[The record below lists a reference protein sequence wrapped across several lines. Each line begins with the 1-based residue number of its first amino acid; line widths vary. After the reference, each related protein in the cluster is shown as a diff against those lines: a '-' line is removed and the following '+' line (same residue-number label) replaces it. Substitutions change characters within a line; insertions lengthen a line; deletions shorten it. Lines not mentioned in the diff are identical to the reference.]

1 MTRRVWLV
9 VGCLALAVGRV
20 GGQQP
25 EPPDDADAYLA
36 WTTREAQ
43 RIGQAMRVDG
53 RVGGVF
59 DLRGLHTDR
68 AYNYKL
74 RATWL
79 TSDVIRAAARL
90 AQESSGLT
98 NDQTR
103 ALVAEADGA
112 GDTVVLV
119 EIDPREGSGVIPL
132 EWFAFLG
139 PRGGNPGEPGVVRG
153 TSVPALRNARALSG
167 TFRRDYAY
175 EVFWIV
181 FPLRTESGAPIFPI
195 DVSEAELIVRIHD
208 KEGRVRWRVPD
219 AVRVRSSP

>member
-1 MTRRVWLV
+1 
-9 VGCLALAVGRV
+9 
-20 GGQQP
+20 
-25 EPPDDADAYLA
+25 
-36 WTTREAQ
+36 
-43 RIGQAMRVDG
+43 MRADG
-53 RVGGVF
+53 RVGGAF

-79 TSDVIRAAARL
+79 TADVIRAAARL
-90 AQESSGLT
+90 AQGSSGLT

-132 EWFAFLG
+132 EWLAFLG
-139 PRGGNPGEPGVVRG
+139 PRGGSPGEPGVVKG
-153 TSVPALRNARALSG
+153 TSVPALRSARVLSG
-167 TFRRDYAY
+167 TFRRDYSY
-175 EVFWIV
+175 EVFWII
-181 FPLRTESGAPIFPI
+181 FPLRTESGVPVFPTE
-195 DVSEAELIVRIHD
+195 VSEAELIVRIHD

-219 AVRVRSSP
+219 AVRARSSS